1 MAELITTCIIIFGG
15 GTALLGLK
23 YLLFKC
29 DKEQHDQ
36 LIIIEEENRLEE
48 EVPPKYEDIVNS

>member
-1 MAELITTCIIIFGG
+1 MVDIITTCIIIFGG

-29 DKEQHDQ
+29 EKEQHDQ
-36 LIIIEEENRLEE
+36 LILVEEEQL
-48 EVPPKYEDIVNS
+48 PPKYEDIVNS